1 MITKANLEEAEKI
14 YKEHMEY
21 DFPDDEIPDYERYI
35 KLTKEKKHNIYLYEK
50 DNENVAYFIT
60 LEADNNILITH
71 LAVMREHRS
80 KGIGRVFLEDIK
92 KYFMDKNIIIVEV
105 EAEVRAKNEEELNII
120 RRRKKYYVNG
130 GFKECE
136 NLKYILYDVDYDI
149 LSYSTQQQKIY
160 KNIEMK
166 EIIEKIYS
174 KVGIKESKLKIE
186 IV

>member
-1 MITKANLEEAEKI
+1 
-14 YKEHMEY
+14 
-21 DFPDDEIPDYERYI
+21 
-35 KLTKEKKHNIYLYEK
+35 
-50 DNENVAYFIT
+50 
-60 LEADNNILITH
+60 
-71 LAVMREHRS
+71 MREHRS